1 MHIQLSK
8 STIEWQSKIRNF
20 VEKELIPWEVE
31 AELNNGVIP
40 SEISANMQACAIKL
54 GLSRMDAP
62 KAYGGLALSMVD
74 QVAVWEQLG
83 RVTNALCWCFPEA
96 QHWMF
101 EACEGNQ
108 YQIEHYLQSLMDGT
122 LRECY
127 AITEAESGSYEVIN
141 TTASACKDGYR
152 INGEKWYVTTANL
165 ADFSFCRLRQ
175 KRVKTLF
182 SLSIK
187 TLMVSV

>member
-1 MHIQLSK
+1 
-8 STIEWQSKIRNF
+8 
-20 VEKELIPWEVE
+20 
-31 AELNNGVIP
+31 
-40 SEISANMQACAIKL
+40 
-54 GLSRMDAP
+54 MDAP

-74 QVAVWEQLG
+74 QVAAWEALG

-108 YQIEHYLQSLMDGT
+108 HQIEHYLQALMDGT

-141 TTASACKDGYR
+141 TTASACEGGYK

-165 ADFSFCRLRQ
+165 ADFSFYKPKQ
-175 KRVKTLF
+175 TVVKTRF
-182 SLSIK
+182 SLSIRILK
-187 TLMVSV
+187 VLA